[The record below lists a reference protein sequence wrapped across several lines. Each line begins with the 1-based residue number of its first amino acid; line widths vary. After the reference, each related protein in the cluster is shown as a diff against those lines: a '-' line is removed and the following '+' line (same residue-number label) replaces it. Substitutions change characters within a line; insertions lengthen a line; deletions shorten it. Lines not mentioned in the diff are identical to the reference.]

1 MDHPASRSSSI
12 NDPGTKFFPTTHPEV
27 PERKKK
33 GPKKKEWGGLME
45 TDGNVEKQKTVFP
58 HCLAKPCWVSHRFHR
73 PGGDEPKN
81 QNRTLHLLPKPDI
94 FICYGHHAAAGS
106 HVMTELVGEQS
117 QRACDRRAGHMNE
130 GAVPLAPIEVEDLL
144 ELGEQRR
151 VALALLD
158 PLQHGRKHV
167 RLHAT
172 CRTLAAAFFREEL
185 RDT

>member
-94 FICYGHHAAAGS
+94 FICYGQHIDWGSATAGNS
-106 HVMTELVGEQS
+106 PDHS
-117 QRACDRRAGHMNE
+117 YSA
-130 GAVPLAPIEVEDLL
+130 
-144 ELGEQRR
+144 
-151 VALALLD
+151 
-158 PLQHGRKHV
+158 
-167 RLHAT
+167 
-172 CRTLAAAFFREEL
+172 
-185 RDT
+185 